1 MAKKERRSS
10 RSGGRGGR
18 GWTGVDV
25 ESKSR
30 GGGREPSRV
39 LLAELITKMEDE
51 CETEL
56 QLSFAKLDIECDR
69 KLDAWRGKMLT
80 QRARAA
86 KRLRVV
92 AARRTSLKRELV
104 ALDHERH
111 ALEAKVS
118 TLKTQTSKKALAR
131 MRKALAVECSAR
143 KDAAKEEFMQ
153 RRLRVVLERY
163 EEEDEE
169 KEERSDGDS
178 GTRVGSQR
186 WKRGSRCSGAAH
198 DVVTSADTASDDE
211 ALPRS
216 VGASDGGDEE
226 SDGDAGGV
234 FSANAEA
241 DEETLLGEE
250 DEEDEEDR
258 DGEEE
263 EEEEE
268 EEEGQGRA
276 GYEEDEGGSVDSF
289 DASAFG
295 GDETT
300 VEDSAVAFSSSGEEA
315 AVATSEEDVG
325 EDDDTRSSE
334 EGTRDEKQLEE
345 TAAAEQAASESK
357 RKRSSDASVSCI
369 LCTVTF
375 HANRAHNLTRSP

>member
-268 EEEGQGRA
+268 EEGQGRA